1 MNGGGARAGRVSSRE
16 PRTRRHARRVASAPA
31 ENTCGSHAATELQV
45 TVRCVHMRGSDVD
58 VCRLHT
64 PSDAE
69 RQVRPSGF
77 GNSPD
82 AQWRTGVPPGG
93 RPDWY
98 R

>member
-77 GNSPD
+77 GNSPT
-82 AQWRTGVPPGG
+82 RNGG
-93 RPDWY
+93 WGSRPVAAPIG